1 MKQAMESKQE
11 HNRDSIC
18 TTGSRDDSNSIEN
31 GEVNHSSS
39 RHQNYNNARIC
50 GWCTSK
56 CGYCHGDRG
65 YLVNDLQQQQGDD
78 DHEGGEAIEECE
90 KEDGA
95 EIRSGTSRKETKRKN
110 SSKAFGLWFDSLS
123 CQDYWLLINLGWRR
137 SGKYLYLPD
146 NFHTCCP
153 SIPIRL
159 DVTKFTMDKHQRR
172 VLRTMSSILQ
182 RPQQLPKG
190 TSTAE
195 SNSNSDRKSS
205 NPTTKKKFRVGDAGL
220 SAATTTTSD
229 TCCRTTPS
237 VTTIPESLL
246 RALQSMIQNCVTQSL
261 QGPTN
266 NKSNGKAYDDF
277 ISAILPELNQLC
289 TLKVRPDG
297 RKNQRSRE
305 QPSVVTMVTS
315 VCIAI
320 AGRSRGLLSAF
331 PLAEETVSRYTQLYA
346 TSKDL
351 IVHSAAY
358 NTTNMLQAIALPTG
372 HINIILS
379 KDSFTATAT
388 VTYPSI
394 SSALE
399 ETPPATNKD
408 PESESRHQRNTNP
421 TKPTVKVSSEVDSS
435 TESSQTIGKRTAS
448 SSPTPSISGI
458 TLEGTEDYLATI
470 LGISPCR
477 NHTLS
482 VTSIPSQISLEQ
494 PEVHRL
500 YAKYQHAIHGDEDP
514 YCVIS
519 GSNASDSNV
528 AIPKKLDKARKSF
541 ERFLVD
547 SPLPSVVDDYNERDT
562 NHLFRTDDDGYD
574 IFIPCGSYHQ
584 QYRIDG
590 TLIAVGVVDI
600 LPHGLSSVY
609 SFYDPALSSSS
620 AGLSLNL
627 GKFTA
632 LREIQ
637 WVQRAAAYRSS
648 QFQYYYLGF
657 YIHSCQ
663 KMKYKAEY
671 KPSDLLCP
679 TTKKWVDF
687 ELAKPL
693 LEVSSPKDCCTLA
706 VENHKYEQDA
716 EITPTSSILEGDT
729 TTTATSNSAD
739 QNIVNDILIAIGQ
752 SNDSADY
759 SHHITVSMLN
769 SYGRKIV
776 VPLIQDFVSA
786 VGPTVSRRCI
796 IRF

>member
-1 MKQAMESKQE
+1 MESKQE
-11 HNRDSIC
+11 HNSDSIC

-31 GEVNHSSS
+31 GEVDHSSS
-39 RHQNYNNARIC
+39 RRQHYNNARIC

-65 YLVNDLQQQQGDD
+65 YLVNDLQQQQQQGGD
-78 DHEGGEAIEECE
+78 DHEGGDAEVECQ
-90 KEDGA
+90 KEDEN
-95 EIRSGTSRKETKRKN
+95 EIRSGTGRKETKRNN

-182 RPQQLPKG
+182 RPQQLQQG
-190 TSTAE
+190 TSTTE
-195 SNSNSDRKSS
+195 SNNNSSRKGSNA
-205 NPTTKKKFRVGDAGL
+205 TTKKKFRLGDAGL

-229 TCCRTTPS
+229 TRCRTTPS
-237 VTTIPESLL
+237 VTTVPESLL
-246 RALQSMIQNCVTQSL
+246 RALQSLIQNCITQSLL

-266 NKSNGKAYDDF
+266 NKTNRKAYDDF
-277 ISAILPELNQLC
+277 ISAIVPELTQLC

-305 QPSVVTMVTS
+305 QPSVVTLVTS

-320 AGRSRGLLSAF
+320 AGQSRGFLSAF
-331 PLAEETVSRYTQLYA
+331 PLAEETVSRCTQLYA

-351 IVHSAAY
+351 FVHSAAY
-358 NTTNMLQAIALPTG
+358 NTTNNMLQAIALPTG
-372 HINIILS
+372 HINIILP
-379 KDSFTATAT
+379 KDSFMATATA
-388 VTYPSI
+388 TYPSI
-394 SSALE
+394 SSAVE

-421 TKPTVKVSSEVDSS
+421 TKPTVEVALEVDSS
-435 TESSQTIGKRTAS
+435 TEPSQTAGKRTAS
-448 SSPTPSISGI
+448 SSPTPSIGGI
-458 TLEGTEDYLATI
+458 TVVGTEDYLATI
-470 LGISPCR
+470 LGISPCQA
-477 NHTLS
+477 HTLT

-500 YAKYQHAIHGDEDP
+500 YAKYQHAIHGDDDP

-519 GSNASDSNV
+519 GSNAMDANV

-541 ERFLVD
+541 ERFLVE

-609 SFYDPALSSSS
+609 SFYDPTLSSSS

-687 ELAKPL
+687 EVAKPL
-693 LEVSSPKDCCTLA
+693 LENSSPKDCCTLA
-706 VENHKYEQDA
+706 VENHKYEPDS
-716 EITPTSSILEGDT
+716 EITPTSCILEDDT
-729 TTTATSNSAD
+729 TTTATSNGSD

-752 SNDSADY
+752 SNDSTDY

-769 SYGRKIV
+769 SYGQKII